1 MLGSMA
7 PAATGSI
14 VKHLRKDGLTSY
26 WLRVRA
32 YGERHR
38 IVLGNDEDGWTRK
51 RAEAELRNVLA
62 RIDAGIWRPPEKRS
76 EPDVSPLAPRFHAFA
91 SEWFDA
97 RLPELAP
104 KTQID
109 YRWRLSNHLL
119 PFFHAKRVDEIDAHL
134 VDQFRSFK
142 LKEADDLRQA
152 LKAGA
157 ELRDEGGRLLRPLGA
172 SSVNKL
178 LALLAAILESA
189 VDYGY
194 LDRNPGRGRQ
204 RRVKE
209 QSRPASFLEAD
220 ELVCVLDAA
229 AALDERAR
237 SLSSPRRDQIE
248 VLLAEGLS
256 LTAIARRLGLS
267 PQTVAYHAGR
277 IRRRDPLRRRGAAI
291 DRHAIMT
298 TLGCAGLRA
307 HELCD
312 LNVEDVD
319 LIHDRLNIRDA
330 KTAAGV
336 RYVYMT
342 PKLKGVL
349 GRYLSQRGGAHGAP
363 LFPTETGR
371 RRTPD
376 SLRKRVFEPIVD
388 HARQLRAERGHPV
401 LPRTITPHT
410 MRRTFISLWLE
421 ADPPAPIPWLM
432 AQVGHAK
439 PDTLLRIYAQVMQR
453 DRAKIGSAFDALMAG
468 AALPAETAIGP
479 MIGPMGPNTASAA
492 SDDAAETQ

>member
-1 MLGSMA
+1 M
-7 PAATGSI
+7 
-14 VKHLRKDGLTSY
+14 
-26 WLRVRA
+26 
-32 YGERHR
+32 
-38 IVLGNDEDGWTRK
+38 
-51 RAEAELRNVLA
+51 
-62 RIDAGIWRPPEKRS
+62 
-76 EPDVSPLAPRFHAFA
+76 SPLAPRFHPFA

-157 ELRDEGGRLLRPLGA
+157 ELRDEDGRLLRPLGA
-172 SSVNKL
+172 SSINKL
-178 LALLAAILESA
+178 LTLLAAILESA

-277 IRRRDPLRRRGAAI
+277 IRKGDP
-291 DRHAIMT
+291 
-298 TLGCAGLRA
+298 
-307 HELCD
+307 
-312 LNVEDVD
+312 
-319 LIHDRLNIRDA
+319 
-330 KTAAGV
+330 
-336 RYVYMT
+336 
-342 PKLKGVL
+342 
-349 GRYLSQRGGAHGAP
+349 
-363 LFPTETGR
+363 
-371 RRTPD
+371 
-376 SLRKRVFEPIVD
+376 
-388 HARQLRAERGHPV
+388 
-401 LPRTITPHT
+401 
-410 MRRTFISLWLE
+410 
-421 ADPPAPIPWLM
+421 
-432 AQVGHAK
+432 
-439 PDTLLRIYAQVMQR
+439 
-453 DRAKIGSAFDALMAG
+453 
-468 AALPAETAIGP
+468 
-479 MIGPMGPNTASAA
+479 
-492 SDDAAETQ
+492 